1 MCGFTND
8 NQYLK
13 KKYSELDYII
23 AMFFVLSHTSNKA
36 KHVHPIS
43 AVRYMH
49 GIDDSF
55 NAEWLCTSA

>member
-1 MCGFTND
+1 
-8 NQYLK
+8 
-13 KKYSELDYII
+13 
-23 AMFFVLSHTSNKA
+23 MFFVLSHTSNKA